1 MELLAAVHNF
11 RIPHRPSDTLQ
22 LRIGIHSGPVVA
34 GVVGLAMPR
43 YASSGGGEAFI
54 LPGSPSHIASLGR
67 GSLTFWC
74 GSGCR
79 ICTSDQWIRIQLRIR
94 LLSSVTLRMQKNY
107 FFPYFFLITYPQAHQ
122 LHS

>member
-43 YASSGGGEAFI
+43 YHHTQLGHIGTFLCPHREIYAVAQQCCGSVI
-54 LPGSPSHIASLGR
+54 LNYRPGSGKATNTDLN
-67 GSLTFWC
+67 
-74 GSGCR
+74 GSGSCLD
-79 ICTSDQWIRIQLRIR
+79 IFVAIR
-94 LLSSVTLRMQKNY
+94 N
-107 FFPYFFLITYPQAHQ
+107 FFVK
-122 LHS
+122 